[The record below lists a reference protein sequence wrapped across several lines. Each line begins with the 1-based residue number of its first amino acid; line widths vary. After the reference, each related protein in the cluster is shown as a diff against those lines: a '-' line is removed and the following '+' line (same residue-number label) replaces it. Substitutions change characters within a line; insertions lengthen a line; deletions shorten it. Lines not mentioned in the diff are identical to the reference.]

1 MSQEMIHIWW
11 DTNSEP
17 EKWRVEVLR
26 KNSEGEYEVVFGSA
40 SDNFPIGVDDFGTF
54 EEDLL
59 IQSVKEAFPDAAIR
73 LKLL

>member
-1 MSQEMIHIWW
+1 MSQEKIHIWW

-17 EKWRVEVLR
+17 EKWRVDVLR
-26 KNSEGEYEVVFGSA
+26 KNSEGEYEVVLGSA
-40 SDNFPIGVDDFGTF
+40 GADFPIGVEDFGTF

-59 IQSVKEAFPDAAIR
+59 IQSVKEAFPDATIR